1 MTTTPTIA
9 VVSAGLSQPSSTSM
23 LADRLAG
30 ATSDAVEQLGANAQL
45 VPVELRQH
53 AHDLTDNLLTFF
65 ASEALQ
71 EAKDAVA
78 GADGLIAVTPIFS
91 ASYNGLFKTFFDVLD
106 DGVLRGKPVL
116 LGATGG
122 TARHSLA
129 IDHAL
134 RPLFAY
140 LGALVSPTA
149 VFAATEDWGNDSAVD
164 SGLAGRIER
173 AGSELAGLLA
183 GRPQATS
190 VDEMEV
196 PASFTELL
204 NRA

>member
-1 MTTTPTIA
+1 MTTPTLA
-9 VVSAGLSQPSSTSM
+9 VVSAGLSQPSSTGM
-23 LADRLAG
+23 LADQLAEATTSALARLG
-30 ATSDAVEQLGANAQL
+30 VEPQ
-45 VPVELRQH
+45 VVSIDLRQH

-78 GADGLIAVTPIFS
+78 GSAGLIAVTPIFS

-106 DGVLRGKPVL
+106 EDTLRGKPVL

-140 LGALVSPTA
+140 LGALVNPTA
-149 VFAATEDWGNDSAVD
+149 VFAATEDWGNGSTGGPA
-164 SGLAGRIER
+164 LASRIER
-173 AGSELAGLLA
+173 AGAEFADIVA
-183 GRPQATS
+183 GRPAS
-190 VDEMEV
+190 ASPELA
-196 PASFTELL
+196 PAASFTDLL
-204 NRA
+204 RSS

>member
-1 MTTTPTIA
+1 MTTRTIV

-30 ATSDAVEQLGANAQL
+30 AARDALTRLGL
-45 VPVELRQH
+45 ESRTVPVELRQH

-65 ASEALQ
+65 ASEELQ
-71 EAKDAVA
+71 DAKDAVA
-78 GADGLIAVTPIFS
+78 RADGLIAVTPIFS

-106 DGVLRGKPVL
+106 EGVLRGKPVL

-140 LGALVSPTA
+140 LGALVNPTA
-149 VFAATEDWGNDSAVD
+149 VFAATEDWGNSRGVGAAL
-164 SGLAGRIER
+164 GPRIER
-173 AGSELAGLLA
+173 AGIEFADLVAA
-183 GRPQATS
+183 RPAAAASGTLPTS
-190 VDEMEV
+190 V
-196 PASFTELL
+196 PFAELL
-204 NRA
+204 NAT